1 MIHGQI
7 IHIDVESSSAT
18 IRTEAGEEHLVRFTQ
33 DTDIEVAEPCTL
45 GTMGGT
51 VADLTVGYYVKV
63 ALDDHNPDGSRNC
76 SSLVSIS

>member
-7 IHIDVESSSAT
+7 IRLDVKDSSAT
-18 IRTEAGEEHLVRFTQ
+18 IRTESGEEHLVRFTEN
-33 DTDIEVAEPCTL
+33 TDIEVAEPCSL

-51 VADLTVGYYVKV
+51 VADLTLGYHVKV
-63 ALDDHNPDGSRNC
+63 ALDDHNPDGTRNC